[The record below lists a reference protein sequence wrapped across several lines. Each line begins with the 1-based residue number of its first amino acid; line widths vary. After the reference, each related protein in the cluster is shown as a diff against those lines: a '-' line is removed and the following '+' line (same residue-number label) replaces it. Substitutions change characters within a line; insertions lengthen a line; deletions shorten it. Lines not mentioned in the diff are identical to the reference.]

1 MSIKRSV
8 SSSSGEIFA
17 FFPRDVLTSFWVSES
32 LGESEVDEVNVGRF
46 LVTNKEIVWLDV
58 SMKVIARLNVFNSL

>member
-1 MSIKRSV
+1 
-8 SSSSGEIFA
+8 
-17 FFPRDVLTSFWVSES
+17 VLTSFRVSES

>member
-8 SSSSGEIFA
+8 SSSSCKIFA
-17 FFPRDVLTSFWVSES
+17 FFPRYVLTSFWVSES